1 MHNCLDFSC
10 SCSFFFFFAVKCTEI
25 SMRVMVPL
33 WELGVGIIK
42 LQNDLFVLF
51 ALPRG
56 QVARKSRL
64 LSFILEICLSGL
76 SLAVITGYFGTVH
89 FSSNC
94 ILQQKNVFQ
103 TLLSCLW
110 YSIQLPCLHFWIP
123 TGHFHVQPGIKICM
137 KAVGVAFSC
146 LWVCSPCGLCS
157 SSSWSICGRNHRGDV
172 LASSAL
178 EFFGT
183 CPKLGLVEERK
194 INTQHSM
201 FPGWVLCHI
210 ADTP

>member
-1 MHNCLDFSC
+1 MSTFNTNCKLCKKSWIYAQL
-10 SCSFFFFFAVKCTEI
+10 SWFFLFFYFYFFFAVKCTEI

-157 SSSWSICGRNHRGDV
+157 SGSWSICGRNHGGDV
-172 LASSAL
+172 SFLSS
-178 EFFGT
+178 G
-183 CPKLGLVEERK
+183 
-194 INTQHSM
+194 
-201 FPGWVLCHI
+201 VLWYLSQ
-210 ADTP
+210 AGAGRGKENK